1 MDQRTNDIRGWRPD
15 HALIAHEGHEITE
28 SRRIDMRALC
38 LDHLSLYD
46 LPALELIDVAA
57 KLECNAVSLFVM
69 PLPLGPYLDLVNDR
83 AARADVASALRD
95 NGLSVGIV
103 EPFLLESEPNWD
115 VIERTASLAAE
126 LSGIINALCFD
137 KEPARLQASFGRLA
151 DIARAAGAR
160 MAVEGFTL
168 STVRTM
174 ADALALA
181 DTAGEDIGL
190 TVDTL
195 HVMRTGGSW
204 ADFAALPQ
212 ERIFHVQLD
221 DGPLLPPT
229 DLSKEATVA
238 RLPPGQGEFDLA
250 SFIPLVPVTAN
261 LAVEAPFVAPA
272 GMTPLDRGRVIVEA
286 ARALMI

>member
-1 MDQRTNDIRGWRPD
+1 
-15 HALIAHEGHEITE
+15 
-28 SRRIDMRALC
+28 

-46 LPALELIDVAA
+46 VSALELIEVAA

-83 AARADVASALRD
+83 AARSDVVAALRD
-95 NGLSVGIV
+95 TGLSVGIV
-103 EPFLLESEPNWD
+103 EPFLLDENPNWD
-115 VIERTASLAAE
+115 LIERTAALAAE
-126 LSGIINALCFD
+126 LGGVINALCFD
-137 KEPARLQASFGRLA
+137 NESARLQASFGRLA

-168 STVRTM
+168 STVRTL
-174 ADALALA
+174 ADALAIA
-181 DTAGEDIGL
+181 NTAGEDIGL

-212 ERIFHVQLD
+212 ERIFHVQLN

-229 DLSKEATVA
+229 DLYREATVA
-238 RLPPGQGEFDLA
+238 RLPPGQGEFDIA
-250 SFIPLVPVTAN
+250 RFIPLVPATAN
-261 LAVEAPFVAPA
+261 LAVEAPFIAPA
-272 GMTPLDRGRVIVEA
+272 GMTPLDRARLIVES